1 MSGDNMRVSPEAVT
15 ELGLE
20 PHVGN
25 GGLQHHAGLRVPVL
39 DTAAVIE
46 RGVTRAVQ
54 PLHDDG
60 VTRDDVIM

>member
-1 MSGDNMRVSPEAVT
+1 MTD
-15 ELGLE
+15 LGLE

-25 GGLQHHAGLRVPVL
+25 GDLQHHSGLRVLVL
-39 DTAAVIE
+39 ATAAVIE

-60 VTRDDVIM
+60 VTRDDVMM

>member
-1 MSGDNMRVSPEAVT
+1 MSGDNMRVSPGAVS

-25 GGLQHHAGLRVPVL
+25 GDLQHHAGLRVPVL
-39 DTAAVIE
+39 ATAA
-46 RGVTRAVQ
+46 AVQ